1 MIGVNQSK
9 HNQAIDQ
16 HRIRTNDLLPI
27 LLVLSPYGLG
37 CSHDGKVTLRGFAF
51 FHLSASLMQIF
62 NKFDR

>member
-1 MIGVNQSK
+1 MIGVNPSK

-51 FHLSASLMQIF
+51 FEELA
-62 NKFDR
+62 